1 MLKKT
6 TEQMFRRTLYFSWI
20 EGHST
25 PSDPGF
31 VVVIFLTFPGSF
43 SIHFKDLVCAL
54 QGWERKG
61 IMERRTEAKNVLQ
74 KRGFNLDAGVCAMI

>member
-1 MLKKT
+1 MK
-6 TEQMFRRTLYFSWI
+6 RRTLYFSWI

-31 VVVIFLTFPGSF
+31 VVVIFLTSPGFF
-43 SIHFKDLVCAL
+43 SIHFKDLVCVL

-61 IMERRTEAKNVLQ
+61 IMERTEANNVLQ
-74 KRGFNLDAGVCAMI
+74 KRGFNLVAGVCAMI